1 MTLLG
6 WECEPRLEAMLRKD
20 VVCSDGGWHL
30 TTKANSFAAVSLCCR
45 VAQVE
50 LFIKS
55 VGRMKRRK
63 LE

>member
-1 MTLLG
+1 
-6 WECEPRLEAMLRKD
+6 MLRKD
-20 VVCSDGGWHL
+20 VVCSDGWHL